1 MDIVKL
7 SSELM
12 RFKSISPHSAGSL
25 EYIKDL
31 LEKLGFECNLLEF
44 GKNKVKNLYAC
55 ELFKLHFGFSL
66 F

>member
-7 SSELM
+7 SSDLM

-31 LEKLGFECNLLEF
+31 LEKLGFECQF
-44 GKNKVKNLYAC
+44 T
-55 ELFKLHFGFSL
+55 
-66 F
+66 